1 MKNMNR
7 FLMIVGAITLLGA
20 APLKGFSLSLVCK
33 DLHSFAYSTFEI
45 QPVAEGVLEAK
56 LSGNAIQLI
65 GKRLGIHPKKDK
77 LDWIQ
82 SIEFHLPMS
91 ELIIAEENPLL
102 VKSSLGHDINVTFQF
117 FGGERITKPLFV
129 ILDTAQVRSISNFDL
144 NVSETVEAR
153 LTLHKKDRVAP
164 VTLDFL
170 PQECSAQK

>member
-1 MKNMNR
+1 
-7 FLMIVGAITLLGA
+7 MIVGAITLLGVV
-20 APLKGFSLSLVCK
+20 PLKGFTLSLVCK
-33 DLHSFAYSTFEI
+33 DLHSFTYSTFEI
-45 QPVAEGVLEAK
+45 QPVAEGILEVK

-65 GKRLGIHPKKDK
+65 GKRLGIHPKKEK

-91 ELIIAEENPLL
+91 NLIVAEENPLL
-102 VKSSLGHDINVTFQF
+102 VKTSLGHAIDMSFHFV
-117 FGGERITKPLFV
+117 GGERVTKSLFA

-144 NVSETVEAR
+144 NVAETVEAR

-170 PQECSAQK
+170 PQECSAQN